1 MQDDGAEE
9 GDVRA
14 LAQERLLDALLRALA
29 IEQPSLLSTLRGIL
43 VDTEFTHPGK
53 PEVGQ
58 SVHHQIRARLGAAA
72 QFASDHGV
80 APLKGPAR

>member
-1 MQDDGAEE
+1 MPDDGAESA
-9 GDVRA
+9 DVRA

-29 IEQPSLLSTLRGIL
+29 IEQPRLLATLRGIL

-58 SVHHQIRARLGAAA
+58 SVHQQIRARLEGAA

-80 APLKGPAR
+80 QSSS

>member
-1 MQDDGAEE
+1 MQDEE
-9 GDVRA
+9 ADHGDVRA

-29 IEQPSLLSTLRGIL
+29 IEQPRLLSTLRGIL

-53 PEVGQ
+53 PELGQ
-58 SVHHQIRARLGAAA
+58 SVHQQIRARLEGAA

-80 APLKGPAR
+80 EPSAEPAR